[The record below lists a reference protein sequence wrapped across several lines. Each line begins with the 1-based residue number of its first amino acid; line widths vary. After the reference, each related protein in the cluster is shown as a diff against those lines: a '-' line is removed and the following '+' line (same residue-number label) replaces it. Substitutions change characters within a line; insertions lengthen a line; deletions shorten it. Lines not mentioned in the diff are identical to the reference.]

1 MELKLIIP
9 VVQHERFRDQSGE
22 WYMESVEIIE
32 FRVE

>member
-9 VVQHERFRDQSGE
+9 VVQHDRFKDQSEG

-32 FRVE
+32 FRAE